1 MKKRNRSAEKLNLL
15 LLICTLILSVLT
27 GFGMQYVYPIAA
39 STSRDSRLFMPLF
52 MAALF
57 ATFLLI
63 TGLLVF
69 LISNLK
75 LTYRADVITG
85 KNNKGR
91 IFLYL
96 LAGIVLIGLIL
107 FGGEFLYEQ
116 DFHLGKKA
124 KGADTYVF
132 LIDDSA
138 SMMGSDSRNMR
149 YKVVETMLAD
159 KSAKTQFTVY
169 AFSDTAKLCVPMQTV
184 GDGFRDF
191 ADPDYA
197 LTNMKAGLEKVIQDC
212 ENGIWSG
219 SGETTVILITDGA
232 PTDFSDINDIRP
244 LLDRYVNRGIRIGI
258 VGVIGADNQL
268 MNAIAAYTGGGFTAI
283 DDASLMDDAVN
294 QVSGFMGRTRDLLSQ
309 RDTVDMDWLYA
320 VIRVVTIA
328 LAGMVMAVVA
338 AFCYGNN
345 TAFHFIVWV
354 NTVKAILAGILM
366 EVAFLA
372 PALSI
377 VLQLLS
383 WVLLGTVIAC
393 TGLTEEP
400 EISRS
405 IDMDFFDAP
414 ADNRKVSGYRY

>member
-1 MKKRNRSAEKLNLL
+1 MKKRNRSEDKLNLL
-15 LLICTLILSVLT
+15 LLVCTLILSVLT
-27 GFGMQYVYPIAA
+27 GFGMQYAHTIAA
-39 STSRDSRLFMPLF
+39 FINRDSHLFMPLF

-57 ATFLLI
+57 SVFLLI
-63 TGLLVF
+63 TSLLVF

-85 KNNKGR
+85 KNNKSR

-116 DFHLGKKA
+116 DFHLSKKA

-132 LIDDSA
+132 LIDDSS
-138 SMMGSDSRNMR
+138 SMISSDSQNMR

-159 KSAKTQFTVY
+159 KSAKTQFAVY
-169 AFSDTAKLCVPMQTV
+169 AFSDTTKLLVPMQTV
-184 GDGFRDF
+184 DDGFRDF

-197 LTNMKAGLEKVIQDC
+197 ITNMKAGLEKVILDC
-212 ENGIWSG
+212 ENGIWRE

-232 PTDFSDINDIRP
+232 PSDFSDLNDIHP
-244 LLDRYVNRGIRIGI
+244 LLDRYVKRGIRIGI
-258 VGVIGADNQL
+258 VGVIGANNQL
-268 MNAIAAYTGGGFTAI
+268 MNAIAAYTDGSFTAI
-283 DDASLMDDAVN
+283 DDAGLMDDAVN

-309 RDTVDMDWLYA
+309 RNAVDMNWLYA
-320 VIRVVTIA
+320 MIRAVTIA
-328 LAGMVMAVVA
+328 LAGTVMAVTA

-345 TAFHFIVWV
+345 TAFRFIVWV

-372 PALSI
+372 PAISMILRL
-377 VLQLLS
+377 VS
-383 WVLLGTVIAC
+383 WVLMGTVIAR

-400 EISRS
+400 DISRS
-405 IDMDFFDAP
+405 IDMDFFDTP
-414 ADNRKVSGYRY
+414 TDNRKVSSYRY